1 MGSSLKVGGEFRYLL
16 CLLYYMKGFIFF
28 IFLFLLIYFMLL
40 EKSKKNL
47 FLNFDVPISGNY
59 VEAIEKLQKVE
70 NFKNSILG
78 VRGQFCLLKS
88 FAFLFQF
95 ILFGFLMKRLF
106 TRGSLLDFVVVA
118 AMEALAGLY
127 LQLGQVSCDQ

>member
-1 MGSSLKVGGEFRYLL
+1 MPIKKF
-16 CLLYYMKGFIFF
+16 CIF
-28 IFLFLLIYFMLL
+28 
-40 EKSKKNL
+40 
-47 FLNFDVPISGNY
+47 V
-59 VEAIEKLQKVE
+59 
-70 NFKNSILG
+70 
-78 VRGQFCLLKS
+78 
-88 FAFLFQF
+88 QF